1 MLIGILLMIATQFF
15 SASVVTAV
23 KVASKRVPTAV
34 IVETGYIVCLVLI
47 CLIIFLRKGP
57 SLKTPCLKLQ
67 LLRSVSAILFFAG
80 IFVAVK
86 YIPVVDGIVMRCTA
100 PIWVPLVV
108 LIWLRR
114 RIKPSLWFGIGAGF
128 IGVAMIVHPT
138 FSHLNKGY
146 VIALLAAVSFAVS
159 SVATRLLNQRGEPL
173 MRTLFY
179 AFVLPPVA
187 FLPFAY
193 NHYAHISLEDWLLMG
208 FVGVGTLGLLLCF
221 VSSLRYA
228 SPVIIL
234 PLTYVGVVIAG
245 FYDWLLWDHVPS
257 LLSLLGMVVVFFACT
272 FIVLNGQE

>member
-1 MLIGILLMIATQFF
+1 VLTGILLMIVTQFF
-15 SASVVTAV
+15 SASVFTAV

-34 IVETGYIVCLVLI
+34 IVETGYIICLVLI
-47 CLIIFLRKGP
+47 CLIIVVRRGP

-86 YIPVVDGIVMRCTA
+86 YIPVVDGVVMRCTA

-108 LIWLRR
+108 LIWLGRR
-114 RIKPSLWFGIGAGF
+114 VKPSLWLGIGAGF

-138 FSHLNKGY
+138 FSNLNKGY
-146 VIALLAAVSFAVS
+146 VISLLAAVSYAVS
-159 SVATRLLNQRGEPL
+159 SVATRLLNLRGEPL
-173 MRTLFY
+173 LRTVFY

-193 NHYAHISLEDWLLMG
+193 NHFAHIAPGDWLLMG
-208 FVGVGTLGLLLCF
+208 FVGVGTMGILFCF

-245 FYDWLLWDHVPS
+245 FYDWLLWGHIPS

-272 FIVLNGQE
+272 FIVIKGQ